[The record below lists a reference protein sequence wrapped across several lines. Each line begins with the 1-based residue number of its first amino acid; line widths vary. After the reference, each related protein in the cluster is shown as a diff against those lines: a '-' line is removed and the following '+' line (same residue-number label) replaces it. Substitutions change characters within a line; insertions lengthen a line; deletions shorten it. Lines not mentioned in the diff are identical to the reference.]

1 MIRYWRLKRFSRHEG
16 LVLVA
21 LFMPDSEA
29 AQLPHGIA
37 RSRCACVIAVSY
49 RIVVVVV
56 VVVCNRVTVFKEK
69 SGLLRLTHSRSRDV
83 QQRQH
88 APSRLFHHQTR
99 AYDNVMRP
107 CDASYDRLSV
117 RGTCLREEAGEK
129 QQRIEHRG

>member
-1 MIRYWRLKRFSRHEG
+1 MIRYWVQNRKSSLDRRSERLKRFSRHEG

-56 VVVCNRVTVFKEK
+56 IVV
-69 SGLLRLTHSRSRDV
+69 HSRSRDV

-99 AYDNVMRP
+99 AHDNVMRP
-107 CDASYDRLSV
+107 CDASCGRLRV

-129 QQRIEHRG
+129 QQ